1 MLSLL
6 NKKWRLHPSQPERTQ
21 ALAREL
27 GVPAVVAALLINRQV
42 TTPEEAEVYLNADL
56 TRLHDPFGIKDME
69 AAARRVAQAVEN
81 RETIT
86 VFCDYDVDGVTSAAF
101 LTHFFRD
108 LGVNVRYYLPERM
121 AEGYGLNE
129 DAVRK
134 IREAGSTLMITADC
148 GITGHHEVRVAK
160 TLGLDVIISDH
171 HQVGEE
177 GLPEAVA
184 VLNPH
189 RADCDYPYRFLAGV
203 GIAFKLALAVRNTLH
218 QAGWEKSRLPNMK
231 RHLDLFVLG
240 TIADV
245 APLTGENHI
254 LSSHGLEVLA
264 TSKKPGIVALKAVA
278 GVDGSVDARA
288 VGFALGPRLNAAG
301 RLGKADAGFHLLTAT
316 DLKEAMA
323 IAEEIDKINTERK
336 EIQAWVEEEAEY
348 QIAREVD
355 LETERAI
362 VLASENFHAGVVG
375 IVASRLVEKY
385 FRPVVLIA
393 LAEGKGKGSGR
404 SIPRFN
410 LHKAFTECSPHLS
423 QFGGHAYAA
432 GLSIEEENVAAFRD
446 AMNQVAARILSDD
459 DMIPE
464 LTLDAELN
472 ISEIDRTLDAA
483 IRKLEPFGAGN
494 PSPVFLAK
502 NVEMKNLRLMGKT
515 KEHARFTA
523 QQEGGRI
530 EAVAFGMAEA
540 LTALEDDE
548 APRIDIACEI
558 HTNNW
563 NGQNK
568 LELRVL
574 DARPADEKMV

>member
-21 ALAREL
+21 TLAREL

-563 NGQNK
+563 NGQNE

-574 DARPADEKMV
+574 DARPAAE

>member
-6 NKKWRLHPSQPERTQ
+6 NKKWCLHPSQPERTQ

-301 RLGKADAGFHLLTAT
+301 RLGKADAGFHLLTST

-523 QQEGGRI
+523 HQEGGRI

>member
-6 NKKWRLHPSQPERTQ
+6 NKKWCLHPSQPERTQ

-301 RLGKADAGFHLLTAT
+301 RLGKADAGFHLLTST

-574 DARPADEKMV
+574 DARPAAE

>member
-1 MLSLL
+1 MISLSSKRWIL
-6 NKKWRLHPSQPERTQ
+6 SQADPERID

-42 TTPEEAEVYLNADL
+42 TTARDAEVFLNADL
-56 TRLHDPFGIKDME
+56 ACLHDPFEIKDMDA
-69 AAARRVAQAVEN
+69 AAARVVRAVEN
-81 RETIT
+81 GETIT

-108 LGVNVRYYLPERM
+108 LGVHVRHYLPERM

-134 IREAGSTLMITADC
+134 IRDGGSTLMITADC

-160 TLGLDVIISDH
+160 TIGLDVIISDH

-177 GLPEAVA
+177 GLPGAVA

-189 RADCDYPYRFLAGV
+189 RPDCDYPFRFLAGV
-203 GIAFKLALAVRNTLH
+203 GITFKLALAVRNALH
-218 QAGWEKSRLPNMK
+218 RTGWDKSRLPNMK

-264 TSKKPGIVALKAVA
+264 TSAKPGIVALKAVA
-278 GVDGSVDARA
+278 GVDGSANARA

-323 IAEEIDKINTERK
+323 LAEEIDKINTERK

-355 LETERAI
+355 LEAERVI
-362 VLASENFHAGVVG
+362 VLASENFHAGVIG

-393 LAEGKGKGSGR
+393 MSEGKGKGSGR

-410 LHKAFTECSPHLS
+410 LHKAFTECAGRLT

-446 AMNQVAARILSDD
+446 AMNQVARRILSDD
-459 DMIPE
+459 DMVPE
-464 LTLDAELN
+464 LTIDAELLLAD
-472 ISEIDRTLDAA
+472 IGRPLDAA

-494 PSPVFLAK
+494 PQPVFLAT
-502 NVEMKNLRLMGKT
+502 NVDMKNLRLMGKN

-523 QQEGGRI
+523 CQSGARI
-530 EAVAFGMAEA
+530 DAVGFGLAEA
-540 LTALEDDE
+540 LAALEGE
-548 APRIDIACEI
+548 APRIDLAFEI
-558 HTNNW
+558 QTNTW

-568 LELRVL
+568 LELRIL
-574 DARPADEKMV
+574 DARAARE